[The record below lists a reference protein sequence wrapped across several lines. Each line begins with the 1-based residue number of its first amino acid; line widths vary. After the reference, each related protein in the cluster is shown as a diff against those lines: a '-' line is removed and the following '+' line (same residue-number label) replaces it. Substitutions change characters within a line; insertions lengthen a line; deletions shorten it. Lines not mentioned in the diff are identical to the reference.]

1 MKGNTMTLQKQALNQ
16 IEAYNQLRYKEENMK
31 KIKENISVV
40 TAIVFLFSMVGS
52 VGAIEANNF
61 MIGAMMALTGIVFG
75 LITIALQNK

>member
-1 MKGNTMTLQKQALNQ
+1 MTLQKQALNQ

-61 MIGAMMALTGIVFG
+61 MIGAMMVLTGIVSG

>member
-40 TAIVFLFSMVGS
+40 TVIVFLFSMVGS
-52 VGAIEANNF
+52 VGAIEENNF
-61 MIGAMMALTGIVFG
+61 MIGAMMALTGIVSG

>member
-1 MKGNTMTLQKQALNQ
+1 MTLQKQALNQ

-31 KIKENISVV
+31 KIKENTSLV

-61 MIGAMMALTGIVFG
+61 MIGAMMALTGIVSG
-75 LITIALQNK
+75 LITIVLQNK

>member
-1 MKGNTMTLQKQALNQ
+1 MTLQKQALNQ
-16 IEAYNQLRYKEENMK
+16 IEAYNQLRYKEEIMK
-31 KIKENISVV
+31 KIKENISLV

-61 MIGAMMALTGIVFG
+61 MIGAMMALTGIVSG

>member
-1 MKGNTMTLQKQALNQ
+1 MILQTKALNQ

-61 MIGAMMALTGIVFG
+61 MIGAMMTLTGIVFG

>member
-1 MKGNTMTLQKQALNQ
+1 MTLQKQALNQ

-61 MIGAMMALTGIVFG
+61 MIGAMMALTGIVSG
-75 LITIALQNK
+75 LITITLQNK

>member
-1 MKGNTMTLQKQALNQ
+1 MTLQKQALNQ
-16 IEAYNQLRYKEENMK
+16 IEAYNQLRYKEEIMK
-31 KIKENISVV
+31 KIKENISLV

-61 MIGAMMALTGIVFG
+61 MIGAMMVLTGIVSG

>member
-1 MKGNTMTLQKQALNQ
+1 MTLQKQALNQ
-16 IEAYNQLRYKEENMK
+16 IEAYNQLRYKEETMK
-31 KIKENISVV
+31 KIKENTSLV

>member
-1 MKGNTMTLQKQALNQ
+1 MTLQKNALNQ
-16 IEAYNQLRYKEENMK
+16 IEAYNQLRYKEEIMK
-31 KIKENISVV
+31 KIKENISLV

>member
-1 MKGNTMTLQKQALNQ
+1 MPLQKQALNQ

>member
-1 MKGNTMTLQKQALNQ
+1 MTLQKQALNQ

-61 MIGAMMALTGIVFG
+61 MIGAMMALTGIVSG

>member
-1 MKGNTMTLQKQALNQ
+1 MKGNTMTLQKNALNQ
-16 IEAYNQLRYKEENMK
+16 IEAYNQLRYKEENKK

>member
-1 MKGNTMTLQKQALNQ
+1 MTLQKQALNQ

>member
-1 MKGNTMTLQKQALNQ
+1 MKLQKQALNQ

>member
-16 IEAYNQLRYKEENMK
+16 IEAYNQLRYKEEIMK
-31 KIKENISVV
+31 KIKENISLV

-61 MIGAMMALTGIVFG
+61 MIGAMMALTGIVSG